1 MLQNTLGL
9 VSHLLLVH
17 PSESC
22 STLVICLTA
31 HHLVDALLAIALS
44 FLTYFCIYGRTTE
57 QLLQRGE
64 ASAGPCDDE
73 VFESCGQN
81 FYIVQ

>member
-1 MLQNTLGL
+1 MLQNTLVH

-17 PSESC
+17 PSDSC
-22 STLVICLTA
+22 STLIICLTA

-57 QLLQRGE
+57 QLLPCDE
-64 ASAGPCDDE
+64 AAAGPCDVE
-73 VFESCGQN
+73 VFESCGRN
-81 FYIVQ
+81 FYIAQ